1 MPEPAAIFRT
11 RKIVLKHTSRVA
23 KHRESVGFPVFL
35 SGVRIE
41 AQRSMQLRVMTTQD
55 IPGGVRLNTVV
66 GWNQTEADWARF
78 LTASPDGCFVMDDSG
93 KIVGTAATINY
104 EGRFAW
110 IGMVLVDPD
119 YRNRGIGNSLLQR
132 AIEYLD
138 STGISTIKLDA
149 TPAGKPLYEKIGFV
163 TEYEIDR
170 CVLKRSV
177 TRNLA
182 TTISVLPPDLL
193 AQVFEYDR
201 EVFGADRSA
210 LLGSLSQ
217 NAPSL
222 VVVPSFFDRQGYAF
236 GRHGL
241 FADHLGPWMARDDH
255 TAEILLKEFLQR
267 STCDTIIVDAL
278 KTTRATGELL
288 REQGFYPARP
298 LTRMYRGSNEFPG
311 NQTFLCAILGP
322 EFG

>member
-1 MPEPAAIFRT
+1 
-11 RKIVLKHTSRVA
+11 
-23 KHRESVGFPVFL
+23 
-35 SGVRIE
+35 
-41 AQRSMQLRVMTTQD
+41 MQLRVMTTQD

-93 KIVGTAATINY
+93 KIVGTAATITY

-170 CVLKRSV
+170 WVLKRSV